1 VTSHAE
7 SDEAQTPEAPT
18 ISRRRIVR
26 TAATAAWAVPAIQLA
41 TSVPAFAASGCC
53 DLTVTGTGQWSE
65 GELNYVTIPLNIS
78 NGCATAVTGLT
89 VVLAVCGLKDITY
102 LGSDVLPPGWVQAG
116 KANAKLDPDGSGCYT
131 LTFMTAQPLA
141 GHTTAHPQFTVK
153 TKAYAGSG
161 NHRPAGTVTAVVSTT
176 GCTASTVIAIPK
188 VG

>member
-7 SDEAQTPEAPT
+7 SDEAPNEEART
-18 ISRRRIVR
+18 FSRRRIVR

-53 DLTVTGTGQWSE
+53 DLTVTGSGQWSP
-65 GELNYVTIPLNIS
+65 GELNYIDIPLNIG

-89 VVLAVCGLKDITY
+89 VVLTVCGLQDITY
-102 LGSDVLPPGWVQAG
+102 LGSDVLPAGWVQAG
-116 KANAKLDPDGSGCYT
+116 KANAKLDADGSGCYT
-131 LTFMTAQPLA
+131 LTFMTTQPLA
-141 GHTTAHPQFTVK
+141 GHTTTHPQLTVK

-161 NHRPAGTVTAVVSTT
+161 QHRPAGTVTAVVSAT
-176 GCTASTVIAIPK
+176 GCTTSTVIDIPK